1 MFELIQYI
9 ADGLAVGSVYAL
21 IALGYSMVFGVLQL
35 VNFAHGELF
44 MVGAYFVMY
53 AISLGLPWPA
63 ALILGMFFVGLFA
76 VVMERLCYKPLRG
89 AGKLAPLI
97 TAVGLSLLLQNFV
110 QAVLGAN
117 PQSYPARLP
126 EGTLTQLFGWMQ
138 RDPESFT
145 LPTLPEGLFDWG
157 DVVIRH
163 RDVLIFII
171 AVGVTL
177 GLELFL
183 RKSSPGR
190 GIRALALQP
199 NAARLVGVPFNF
211 TISLTFFIG
220 AALAVVAG
228 LLQGM
233 ADNQVTPYMGI
244 SSGLKAFAA
253 AVLGGIGVIPGALV
267 GGLVLGIAERLLVG
281 YDLSTF
287 KDGAAFFIL
296 IVVLLLRPQG
306 LLGKARMVKV

>member
-1 MFELIQYI
+1 VFDFLQYVF
-9 ADGLAVGSVYAL
+9 DGLAVGSVYAL

-53 AISLGLPWPA
+53 AISLGLPWPV
-63 ALILGMFFVGLFA
+63 ALALGMVCVGLFA

-97 TAVGLSLLLQNFV
+97 TAVGLSLLLQNLV
-110 QAVLGAN
+110 QAILGPN
-117 PQSYPARLP
+117 PQSYPASLP
-126 EGTLTQLFGWMQ
+126 DGRFWDILKPIVPDPSQVQLPQ
-138 RDPESFT
+138 
-145 LPTLPEGLFDWG
+145 LPEGLFDWG
-157 DVVIRH
+157 EVVIRH
-163 RDVLIFII
+163 RDVLIF
-171 AVGVTL
+171 AVAVFVTV
-177 GLELFL
+177 GLEVFL
-183 RKSSPGR
+183 RKSRPGR

-199 NAARLVGVPFNF
+199 NAAKLVGVPFDF
-211 TISLTFFIG
+211 TISMTFFIG
-220 AALAVVAG
+220 AALAVLAG

-253 AVLGGIGVIPGALV
+253 AVLGGIGVIPGALI
-267 GGLVLGIAERLLVG
+267 GGLVLGITERLLVG
-281 YDLSTF
+281 YDLSTY

-296 IVVLLLRPQG
+296 ILVLLLRPQG
-306 LLGKARMVKV
+306 LLGRARMVKV

>member
-1 MFELIQYI
+1 MFDFIQYLF
-9 ADGLAVGSVYAL
+9 DGLAVGSVYAL

-53 AISLGLPWPA
+53 AISMGLPWHL
-63 ALILGMFFVGLFA
+63 ALVMGVCCVGFFA
-76 VVMERLCYKPLRG
+76 VAMERFCYKPLRG

-97 TAVGLSLLLQNFV
+97 TAVGLSLLLQNLV
-110 QAVLGAN
+110 QAILGPN
-117 PQSYPARLP
+117 PQSYPASLP
-126 EGTLTQLFGWMQ
+126 DGLVFSFIKSLFPVVGEAQLPQ
-138 RDPESFT
+138 
-145 LPTLPEGLFDWG
+145 LPTGLFDWG
-157 DVVIRH
+157 EVVVRH
-163 RDVLIFII
+163 RDLLIFVV
-171 AVGVTL
+171 ALAVTL

-183 RKSSPGR
+183 RKTRPGQ

-199 NAARLVGVPFNF
+199 NAARLVGVPFDR
-211 TISLTFFIG
+211 TISITFFIG
-220 AALAVVAG
+220 AALAVLAG

-281 YDLSTF
+281 YDLSTY

-296 IVVLLLRPQG
+296 ILVLLLRPQG

>member
-1 MFELIQYI
+1 MFDLIQYLV
-9 ADGLAVGSVYAL
+9 DGLAVGSVYAL

-53 AISLGLPWPA
+53 AISLGLPWPL
-63 ALILGMFFVGLFA
+63 ALVVGMCFVGLFA
-76 VVMERLCYKPLRG
+76 VIMERLCYKPLRG

-97 TAVGLSLLLQNFV
+97 TAVGLSLLLQNLV
-110 QAVLGAN
+110 QAILGPN

-126 EGTLTQLFGWMQ
+126 EGVMSTLFGWLQ
-138 RDPESFT
+138 RDPQTFT
-145 LPTLPEGLFDWG
+145 LPQLPEGLFDWG
-157 DVVIRH
+157 DLVIRH
-163 RDVLIFII
+163 RDVLIFIA
-171 AVGVTL
+171 AVGVTF
-177 GLELFL
+177 GLEFFL
-183 RKSSPGR
+183 RKSRPGR

-199 NAARLVGVPFNF
+199 NAARLVGVPFDF

-233 ADNQVTPYMGI
+233 ADNQVMPYMGI

-281 YDLSTF
+281 YDLSTY

-296 IVVLLLRPQG
+296 ILVLLLRPQG

>member
-1 MFELIQYI
+1 MFDFIQYFV
-9 ADGLAVGSVYAL
+9 DGLAVGSVYAL

-53 AISLGLPWPA
+53 AISLGLPWPI
-63 ALILGMFFVGLFA
+63 ALCVGMLMVGLFA
-76 VVMERLCYKPLRG
+76 VIMERLCYKPLRG

-97 TAVGLSLLLQNFV
+97 TAVGLSLLLQNLV
-110 QAVLGAN
+110 QAVLGPN
-117 PQSYPARLP
+117 PQSYPASLPQGMISDFISSFAKNPADVVLPQLP
-126 EGTLTQLFGWMQ
+126 EGI
-138 RDPESFT
+138 
-145 LPTLPEGLFDWG
+145 FDWENL
-157 DVVIRH
+157 VIRH
-163 RDVLIFII
+163 RDILIF
-171 AVGVTL
+171 AVAVAVTF

-183 RKSSPGR
+183 RKTRPGR

-199 NAARLVGVPFNF
+199 NAAKLVGVPFDF
-211 TISLTFFIG
+211 TISLTFFMG

-233 ADNQVTPYMGI
+233 ADNQVTPFMGI

-267 GGLVLGIAERLLVG
+267 GGLVLGVAERLLVG
-281 YDLSTF
+281 YDLSTY

-296 IVVLLLRPQG
+296 IIVLLLRPQG

>member
-1 MFELIQYI
+1 MFDLIQYVV
-9 ADGLAVGSVYAL
+9 DGLAVGSVYAL

-53 AISLGLPWPA
+53 AISLGLPWPM
-63 ALILGMFFVGLFA
+63 ALALGMTFVGLFA
-76 VVMERLCYKPLRG
+76 VIMERLCYKPLRG

-97 TAVGLSLLLQNFV
+97 TAVGLSLLLQNLV
-110 QAVLGAN
+110 QAILGPN
-117 PQSYPARLP
+117 PQSYPAQLP
-126 EGTLTQLFGWMQ
+126 DSLVTNWLTAAVKGSG
-138 RDPESFT
+138 EVV
-145 LPTLPEGLFDWG
+145 LPQLPEGLFDWG
-157 DVVIRH
+157 DLVIRH
-163 RDVLIFII
+163 RDLLIFLV
-171 AVGVTL
+171 AVGVTI

-183 RKSSPGR
+183 RKSRPGR

-199 NAARLVGVPFNF
+199 NAARLVGVPFDF

-233 ADNQVTPYMGI
+233 ADNQVTPFMGI

-253 AVLGGIGVIPGALV
+253 AVLGGIGVIPGALL

-281 YDLSTF
+281 YDLSTY

-296 IVVLLLRPQG
+296 ILVLLLRPQG

>member
-1 MFELIQYI
+1 MFDFLQYVF
-9 ADGLAVGSVYAL
+9 DGLAVGSVYAL

-53 AISLGLPWPA
+53 AISLGLPWPV
-63 ALILGMFFVGLFA
+63 ALALGMVCVGLFA

-97 TAVGLSLLLQNFV
+97 TAVGLSLLLQNLV
-110 QAVLGAN
+110 QAILGPN
-117 PQSYPARLP
+117 PQSYPASLP
-126 EGTLTQLFGWMQ
+126 DGRFWDILKPIVPDPSQVQLPQ
-138 RDPESFT
+138 
-145 LPTLPEGLFDWG
+145 LPEGLFDWG
-157 DVVIRH
+157 EVVIRH
-163 RDVLIFII
+163 RDVLIF
-171 AVGVTL
+171 AVAVFVTV
-177 GLELFL
+177 GLEVFL
-183 RKSSPGR
+183 RKSRPGR

-199 NAARLVGVPFNF
+199 NAAKLVGVPFDF
-211 TISLTFFIG
+211 TISMTFFIG
-220 AALAVVAG
+220 AALAVLAG

-253 AVLGGIGVIPGALV
+253 AVLGGIGVIPGALI
-267 GGLVLGIAERLLVG
+267 GGLVLGITERLLVG
-281 YDLSTF
+281 YDLSTY

-296 IVVLLLRPQG
+296 ILVLLLRPQG
-306 LLGKARMVKV
+306 LLGRARMVKV

>member
-1 MFELIQYI
+1 VFDLIQYLV
-9 ADGLAVGSVYAL
+9 DGLAVGSVYAL

-53 AISLGLPWPA
+53 AISLGLPWPV
-63 ALILGMFFVGLFA
+63 ALGLGMCFVGLFA
-76 VVMERLCYKPLRG
+76 VAMERLCYKPLRG

-97 TAVGLSLLLQNFV
+97 TAVGLSLLLQNLV
-110 QAVLGAN
+110 QAILGPN
-117 PQSYPARLP
+117 PQSYPARVP
-126 EGTLTQLFGWMQ
+126 EGKLSQFFGQYLPDPSQLQ
-138 RDPESFT
+138 IPH
-145 LPTLPEGLFDWG
+145 LPDGLFDWN
-157 DVVIRH
+157 DLVIRH
-163 RDVLIFII
+163 RDLMIFTI
-171 AVGVTL
+171 AVFVTL

-183 RKSSPGR
+183 RKTRPGR

-199 NAARLVGVPFNF
+199 NAAKLVGVPFDF
-211 TISLTFFIG
+211 TISMTFFIG

-253 AVLGGIGVIPGALV
+253 AVLGGIGVIPGALL

-281 YDLSTF
+281 YDLSTY

-296 IVVLLLRPQG
+296 IIVLLLRPQG

>member
-1 MFELIQYI
+1 MFDFLQYVF
-9 ADGLAVGSVYAL
+9 DGLAVGSVYAL

-53 AISLGLPWPA
+53 AISLGLPWPV
-63 ALILGMFFVGLFA
+63 ALALGMVCVGLFA

-97 TAVGLSLLLQNFV
+97 TAVGLSLLLQNLV
-110 QAVLGAN
+110 QAILGPN
-117 PQSYPARLP
+117 PQSYPASLP
-126 EGTLTQLFGWMQ
+126 DGRFWDILKPIVPDPSQVQLPQ
-138 RDPESFT
+138 
-145 LPTLPEGLFDWG
+145 LPEGLFDWG
-157 DVVIRH
+157 EVVIRH
-163 RDVLIFII
+163 RDILIF
-171 AVGVTL
+171 AVAVFVTV
-177 GLELFL
+177 GLEVFL
-183 RKSSPGR
+183 RKSRPGR

-199 NAARLVGVPFNF
+199 NAAKLVGVPFDF
-211 TISLTFFIG
+211 TISMTFFIG
-220 AALAVVAG
+220 AALAVLAG

-253 AVLGGIGVIPGALV
+253 AVLGGIGVIPGALI
-267 GGLVLGIAERLLVG
+267 GGLVLGITERLLVG
-281 YDLSTF
+281 YDLSTY

-296 IVVLLLRPQG
+296 ILVLLLRPQG
-306 LLGKARMVKV
+306 LLGRARMVKV

>member
-9 ADGLAVGSVYAL
+9 FDGLAVGAVYAL

-53 AISLGLPWPA
+53 AISLGLPWPL
-63 ALILGMFFVGLFA
+63 ALFVGMCSVGCFA
-76 VVMERLCYKPLRG
+76 VIMERLCYKPLRG

-97 TAVGLSLLLQNFV
+97 TAVGLSLLLQNLV
-110 QAVLGAN
+110 QAILGPN
-117 PQSYPARLP
+117 PQSYPAQLP
-126 EGTLTQLFGWMQ
+126 DNSFFNSFKSLFPSADQVQLPQ
-138 RDPESFT
+138 
-145 LPTLPEGLFDWG
+145 LPEGLIDWG
-157 DVVIRH
+157 EIVVRE
-163 RDVLIFII
+163 RDLLIF
-171 AVGVTL
+171 AVAVAVTF

-183 RKSSPGR
+183 RKSRPGQ

-199 NAARLVGVPFNF
+199 NAAKLVGVPFNF
-211 TISLTFFIG
+211 TISMTFFIG

-281 YDLSTF
+281 YDLSTY

-296 IVVLLLRPQG
+296 IVVLLVRPQG

>member
-1 MFELIQYI
+1 VYDFIQYVF
-9 ADGLAVGSVYAL
+9 DGLAVGSVYAL

-53 AISLGLPWPA
+53 AISLGLPWHI
-63 ALILGMFFVGLFA
+63 ALFLGIAFVGLFA
-76 VVMERLCYKPLRG
+76 VFMERLCYKPLRG

-97 TAVGLSLLLQNFV
+97 TAVGLSLLLQNVV
-110 QAVLGAN
+110 QALIGPN
-117 PQSYPARLP
+117 PQSYPA
-126 EGTLTQLFGWMQ
+126 
-138 RDPESFT
+138 T
-145 LPTLPEGLFDWG
+145 LPDHGIFGLLQGVVSPSTAVEMPSLPEGLFDWG
-157 DVVIRH
+157 EIVVRH
-163 RDVLIFII
+163 RDVLIFVV
-171 AVGVTL
+171 AVAVTL
-177 GLELFL
+177 ALELFL
-183 RKSSPGR
+183 RRSKPGQ

-199 NAARLVGVPFNF
+199 NAARLVGVPFDF
-211 TISLTFFIG
+211 TISITFFIG
-220 AALAVVAG
+220 AGLAVVAG

-253 AVLGGIGVIPGALV
+253 AVLGGIGVIPGALL
-267 GGLVLGIAERLLVG
+267 GGLALGIAERLLVG
-281 YDLSTF
+281 YDLSTY

-296 IVVLLLRPQG
+296 IFVLLLRPQG

>member
-1 MFELIQYI
+1 MFDFIQYLF
-9 ADGLAVGSVYAL
+9 DGLAVGSVYAL

-53 AISLGLPWPA
+53 AISLGLPWPL
-63 ALILGMFFVGLFA
+63 ALALGMCSVGFFA
-76 VVMERLCYKPLRG
+76 VIMERLCYKPLRG

-97 TAVGLSLLLQNFV
+97 TAVGLSLLLQNLV
-110 QAVLGAN
+110 QAIIGPN
-117 PQSYPARLP
+117 PQSYPASLP
-126 EGTLTQLFGWMQ
+126 EGFFSNALKSIFPSPEQIQLPQ
-138 RDPESFT
+138 
-145 LPTLPEGLFDWG
+145 LPDGLFDWG
-157 DVVIRH
+157 EIVVRH
-163 RDVLIFII
+163 RDLLIFIV
-171 AVGVTL
+171 AVAVTF

-183 RKSSPGR
+183 RKSRPGR

-199 NAARLVGVPFNF
+199 NAAKLVGVPFDF

-220 AALAVVAG
+220 AALAVLAG

-281 YDLSTF
+281 YDLSTY

-296 IVVLLLRPQG
+296 IIVLLLRPQG

>member
-1 MFELIQYI
+1 VFDFIQYFV
-9 ADGLAVGSVYAL
+9 DGLAVGSVYAL

-53 AISLGLPWPA
+53 AISLGLPWPI
-63 ALILGMFFVGLFA
+63 ALCVGMLMVGLFA
-76 VVMERLCYKPLRG
+76 VIMERLCYKPLRG

-97 TAVGLSLLLQNFV
+97 TAVGLSLLLQNLV
-110 QAVLGAN
+110 QAVLGPN
-117 PQSYPARLP
+117 PQSYPASLPQGMISDFISSFAKNPADVVLPQLP
-126 EGTLTQLFGWMQ
+126 EGI
-138 RDPESFT
+138 
-145 LPTLPEGLFDWG
+145 FDWENL
-157 DVVIRH
+157 VIRH
-163 RDVLIFII
+163 RDILIF
-171 AVGVTL
+171 AVAVAVTF

-183 RKSSPGR
+183 RKTRPGR

-199 NAARLVGVPFNF
+199 NAAKLVGVPFDF
-211 TISLTFFIG
+211 TISLTFFMG

-233 ADNQVTPYMGI
+233 ADNQVTPFMGI

-267 GGLVLGIAERLLVG
+267 GGLVLGVAERLLVG
-281 YDLSTF
+281 YDLSTY

-296 IVVLLLRPQG
+296 IIVLLLRPQG